1 MLAVRLPPDLEA
13 RLAELSARTGR
24 SRSYYARQALATYID
39 DLEEVYVA
47 EARLEDIRAGRD
59 ATHPLAD
66 LLQQYAE

>member
-1 MLAVRLPPDLEA
+1 MLAVRLPEDLER

-24 SRSYYARQALATYID
+24 SRSYYARLALATYID
-39 DLEEVYVA
+39 DLEDVYLA
-47 EARLEDIRAGRD
+47 ESRLEDVRAGRD